1 MLQFSTIFILMLYFT
16 FSISTD
22 TDKSSL
28 KLTSNN
34 NDLLPKR
41 SHQQL
46 VKEHLKVI
54 IIIGTIS
61 IGIMIIIV
69 TIIITI
75 TYFHNKKRHAS
86 EVTEQTKPLNPSKQ
100 NAAQTAKTTPTKRL
114 SPV

>member
-1 MLQFSTIFILMLYFT
+1 MLYFT

-22 TDKSSL
+22 PDKSSF

-34 NDLLPKR
+34 NDLLPKI
-41 SHQQL
+41 SHRQL

-69 TIIITI
+69 IIII
-75 TYFHNKKRHAS
+75 SVTYFHNKKRHVS
-86 EVTEQTKPLNPSKQ
+86 EVTEQTKPLNPAKQ
-100 NAAQTAKTTPTKRL
+100 NAAQTTKTTPTKRP